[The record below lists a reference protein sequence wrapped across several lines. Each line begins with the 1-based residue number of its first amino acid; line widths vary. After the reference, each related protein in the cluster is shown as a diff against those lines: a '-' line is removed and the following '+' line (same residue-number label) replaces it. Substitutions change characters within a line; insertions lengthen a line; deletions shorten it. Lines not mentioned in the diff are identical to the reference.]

1 MKSTTSASSRHC
13 VRPTQVLFRS
23 LSGVRSVVLLAA
35 FSVVGYAQ
43 TTTTLI
49 DDNFDTL
56 SNSGARDVNGK
67 FSTGTNAS
75 TWYYVQTNT
84 LSATAGAVGTNPH
97 ATLGNFSGNS
107 LTVNYNGTTNT
118 GLAAFS
124 ATTLG
129 VGDSLTVSFDFRY
142 RGAQADNNRSPQF
155 GFLNGTALTGDMAAS
170 APAVTAGYSANV
182 SDGTGGSG
190 LYKGAMTPFSS
201 PTEAS
206 FSTFSNIGYTDTS
219 AIRFTFVLTR
229 TTSTSIVASLYLNG
243 SNTAALTATDLSATD
258 FTFNEFVL
266 RARGTADIDNLVV
279 TYTSA
284 IPEPSSY
291 AVVAG
296 AAALVAMTVV
306 RRRRL

>member
-1 MKSTTSASSRHC
+1 MKSTTPASSRHC
-13 VRPTQVLFRS
+13 VRPTQALFRS

-75 TWYYVQTNT
+75 KWYYVQTGA
-84 LSATAGAVGTNPH
+84 LSATAGAVGTNTY
-97 ATLGNFSGNS
+97 ATVGNFSGNS

-118 GLAAFS
+118 GISAFS
-124 ATTLG
+124 STTLG

-142 RGAQADNNRSPQF
+142 RGAQTDNNRSPQF
-155 GFLNGTALTGDMAAS
+155 GFFSGTAPTADTTG
-170 APAVTAGYSANV
+170 APAVTAGYSANIY
-182 SDGTGGSG
+182 DGTSGSG
-190 LYKGAMTPFSS
+190 LYKGAMTPFSG
-201 PTEAS
+201 PAETS
-206 FSTFSNIGYTDTS
+206 FTPFSNIGYTDTS

-229 TTSTSIVASLYLNG
+229 TTATSIVASLYLNG

-279 TYTSA
+279 TYTSS